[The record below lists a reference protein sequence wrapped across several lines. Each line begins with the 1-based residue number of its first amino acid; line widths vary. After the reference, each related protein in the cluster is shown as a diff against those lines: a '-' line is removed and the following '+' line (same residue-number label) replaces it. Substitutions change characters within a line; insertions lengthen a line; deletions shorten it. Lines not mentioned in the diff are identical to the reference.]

1 MKSLPAPRRAGRET
15 ALARGS
21 GCLRDLRIM
30 ADAPHACMP
39 ADQKPFWSG
48 PDNLTIEKFFNEEPR
63 SILMKEVINDCLAT
77 SDQGTDECNSIAES
91 MIEEI
96 NQIALPNM
104 PARSALGGRHKGSLR
119 KRLIRQIREARKLA
133 MM

>member
-1 MKSLPAPRRAGRET
+1 
-15 ALARGS
+15 
-21 GCLRDLRIM
+21 
-30 ADAPHACMP
+30 
-39 ADQKPFWSG
+39 
-48 PDNLTIEKFFNEEPR
+48 
-63 SILMKEVINDCLAT
+63 MKEVINDCRVS

-104 PARSALGGRHKGSLR
+104 PARSTLGGRHKGSFR